1 MPVKRHFPLPTPQE
15 LALTGVT
22 VLWGGTFLVLHIAMQ
37 HCGPRFFVFVRFM
50 MAAVF
55 VGLLAGRKLLDFN
68 WREVRAGALIGV
80 ALATGY
86 VLQSAGLRDI
96 TSSRSAFITALY
108 VPLVPIFQWAF
119 LRKAPHLMSWLG
131 IALAFAGLVCL
142 AGPAALSLSFGRGDL
157 LTLCAAIA
165 IAAEIVLISLYARG
179 VDSLRVT
186 VMQLFAGSLFAGLMM
201 PVSGEAI
208 PAFSWVW
215 FSCAL
220 ALGGLSALVQV
231 VMNWAQK
238 SVSPTKAAV
247 IYAGEPVWGGLV
259 GWLAGDHLPP
269 ATLLGAALIVG
280 GVLTSELRPQWLEA
294 LLGREP
300 QTLTKND

>member
-1 MPVKRHFPLPTPQE
+1 MKRSFPLPSPQE

-37 HCGPRFFVFVRFM
+37 HCGPGFFVFVRFM

-119 LRKAPHLMSWLG
+119 LRKPPHLMSWLG

-157 LTLCAAIA
+157 LTLFAAIA
-165 IAAEIVLISLYARG
+165 IAVEIVLISLYARG

-186 VMQLFAGSLFAGLMM
+186 VMQLLAGSLFAGLMV
-201 PVSGEAI
+201 PVSGEAL

-215 FSCAL
+215 FGCAL

-238 SVSPTKAAV
+238 SVAPTKAAV

-259 GWLAGDHLPP
+259 GWLAGDSLPP
-269 ATLLGAALIVG
+269 ATLLGAMLIVG
-280 GVLTSELRPQWLEA
+280 GVLTSELRPQWLER
-294 LLGREP
+294 LLGRVP

>member
-1 MPVKRHFPLPTPQE
+1 MKRSFPLPSPQE

-22 VLWGGTFLVLHIAMQ
+22 VLWGVTFLVLHIAMQ
-37 HCGPRFFVFVRFM
+37 HCGPGFFVFVRFM

-86 VLQSAGLRDI
+86 VLQSAGLHDI

-119 LRKAPHLMSWLG
+119 LRKPPHLMSWLG

-157 LTLCAAIA
+157 LTLFAAIA
-165 IAAEIVLISLYARG
+165 IAVEIVLISLYARG

-201 PVSGEAI
+201 PVSGEAF
-208 PAFSWVW
+208 PSFSWIW
-215 FSCAL
+215 FGCAL
-220 ALGGLSALVQV
+220 GLGGLSALVQV

-238 SVSPTKAAV
+238 SVAPTKAAV

-259 GWLAGDHLPP
+259 GWLAGDSLPP
-269 ATLLGAALIVG
+269 ATLLGAMLIVG

-294 LLGREP
+294 LLGRSS

>member
-1 MPVKRHFPLPTPQE
+1 MKRSFPLPTPQE

-37 HCGPRFFVFVRFM
+37 QCGPRFFVFVRFM

-68 WREVRAGALIGV
+68 RREIRAGALIGV

-157 LTLCAAIA
+157 LTLFAAIA
-165 IAAEIVLISLYARG
+165 IAVEIVLISLYARG

-186 VMQLFAGSLFAGLMM
+186 VMQLFAGSLFAGLMV

-208 PAFSWVW
+208 PAFSWIW

-220 ALGGLSALVQV
+220 VLGGLSALVQV

-280 GVLTSELRPQWLEA
+280 GVLTSELRPQWLET
-294 LLGREP
+294 LLGRVP

>member
-1 MPVKRHFPLPTPQE
+1 MKRSFPLPSPQE

-37 HCGPRFFVFVRFM
+37 HCGPGFFVFVRFM

-108 VPLVPIFQWAF
+108 VPLVPIFQWVF
-119 LRKAPHLMSWLG
+119 LRKPPHLMSWLG

-157 LTLCAAIA
+157 LTLFAAIA
-165 IAAEIVLISLYARG
+165 IAVEIVLISLYARG

-201 PVSGEAI
+201 PVSGEAF
-208 PAFSWVW
+208 PSFSWIW
-215 FSCAL
+215 FGCAL
-220 ALGGLSALVQV
+220 GLGGLSALVQV

-238 SVSPTKAAV
+238 SVAPTKAAV

-259 GWLAGDHLPP
+259 GWLAGDSLPP
-269 ATLLGAALIVG
+269 ATLLGAMLIVG
-280 GVLTSELRPQWLEA
+280 GVLTSELRPQWLER
-294 LLGREP
+294 LLGRVP